1 MKQAAPHRQSHRV
14 SRHINPPSLAGH
26 ECLLVGFDGVGHANR
41 YTPSKAESPPHRVA
55 EMRSQASI

>member
-41 YTPSKAESPPHRVA
+41 YRKPGAGNAASCGESIGLL
-55 EMRSQASI
+55 MR